1 MANNNYQNRTQT
13 STQIRNLYSDGMSY
27 LNIRFFNTNLSFSF
41 SPFIS
46 KDANGL
52 SNYDTKNAQQTTV
65 NFESAFTLFQT
76 SKDIISGKITECDL
90 PVPCLAGAILNM
102 KRELAPDGKYQTI
115 LSITKNNVTI
125 PFKFQVTEIKI
136 KENGQ
141 QITKNIESGL
151 GAFMKTIE
159 GYLNGINADRHLD
172 KLTEDFAK
180 LQQGQ
185 NNNGNNQQSN
195 QQGNNGNYN
204 NNYRNNNNNGNY
216 YKKPYNNNNGGY
228 KKPYNNNY
236 QNNNQN
242 GGWNNNQSNQP
253 KQQDMSSYN
262 IQN

>member
-1 MANNNYQNRTQT
+1 MANTNYQNRTQT

-41 SPFIS
+41 YPFIN
-46 KDANGL
+46 KDNNGL
-52 SNYDTKNAQQTTV
+52 SNYDTKNGQQTTV

-76 SKDIISGKITECDL
+76 SKDIINGKITECDL
-90 PVPCLAGAILNM
+90 QVPCLAGAILNM
-102 KRELAPDGKYQTI
+102 KRELAPDGKYQTT

-125 PFKFQVTEIKI
+125 PFKFQVIEIKV

-141 QITKNIESGL
+141 QVTKNIESGL

-185 NNNGNNQQSN
+185 NNNGNNQQGN
-195 QQGNNGNYN
+195 QQGNYN

-242 GGWNNNQSNQP
+242 SGWNNNQSSQP